1 MKLILAALAA
11 AVLAPLA
18 AAAKMPADLAEAASA
33 YERAQLNADR
43 ETMERLVSDDYVLI
57 GGDGTRQTKQDL
69 IEGWMAPG
77 LAFDP
82 LVSRDIV
89 ELVWT
94 DGAALGATV
103 ELSGT
108 AGGAPFAQTMHY
120 IDVWRKTPE
129 GWRIVYGQ
137 VTRAPAE

>member
-11 AVLAPLA
+11 ALLAPFA
-18 AAAKMPADLAEAASA
+18 AAAKMPADLAEAARA

-43 ETMERLVSDDYVLI
+43 DTIERLVADDYVLI
-57 GGDGTRQTKQDL
+57 GGDGTRQTRQDL
-69 IEGWMAPG
+69 IDGWMAPG

-82 LVSRDIV
+82 LVSRDLV
-89 ELVWT
+89 ELVWS

-103 ELSGT
+103 DLSGT
-108 AGGAPFAQTMHY
+108 ADGAPFAQTMHY
-120 IDVWRKTPE
+120 IDVWKKTPE
-129 GWRIVYGQ
+129 GWRVVYSQ

>member
-11 AVLAPLA
+11 ALLAPLA
-18 AAAKMPADLAEAASA
+18 AAAKTPADLAEAARA

-43 ETMERLVSDDYVLI
+43 ETMERLVADDYVLI
-57 GGDGTRQTKQDL
+57 GGDGTRQTKDDL
-69 IEGWMAPG
+69 IDGWMAPG
-77 LAFDP
+77 LVFDP
-82 LVSRDIV
+82 LVSRDLV
-89 ELVWT
+89 ELVWS

-103 ELSGT
+103 DLSGT
-108 AGGAPFAQTMHY
+108 EDGAPFAQTLRY

-129 GWRIVYGQ
+129 GWRVVYGQ